1 MSSTAQDAAGQADE
15 ESRRGG
21 FSSRRV
27 FILAAIGSAVGLGNI
42 WRFPYVAY
50 ENGGGAF
57 LLPYL
62 VALLT
67 TGIPFLL
74 LDYAI
79 GHRHRGSAPLS
90 FARLRRGTEGLGWWQ
105 VGICFAIAIYYAAV
119 LAWALRYTF
128 FSLDQAW
135 GDDPEGFFFGEFL
148 QAGDVAITADVVPGV
163 LVPLLLVW
171 VAVLLI
177 MALGVQRGIGL
188 TSLFLIPVLVL
199 AFVALVVQALLLDGA
214 GTGLDA
220 LFTPE
225 WSALTEAS
233 VWAAAFGQIFFS
245 LSIGFGIMIT
255 YASYVRRREDMV
267 GSGLVVGFS
276 NSGFELLAGIGVF
289 AALGFMAQ
297 AQGVAVDEVASGGI
311 GLAFI
316 AFPAIISEAPAGAF
330 LGVLFF
336 GSLVVAGIT
345 SLVSVI
351 EVVISAVRDKFDTS
365 RMTATLVV
373 GLPAAVLSLI
383 LFSTTSGIYVSTS
396 STTSSTSTAS
406 SSSRWSAC
414 SVVAWGVRALPSLS
428 QHLNVHGRPRVGSG
442 WRVLTSVIAPAALA
456 LVLVLALRDDL
467 ETPTRTTH
475 LAAGRL
481 RVAGRRGAAGRSAS
495 CLPGCRGAPGR
506 TWTGRHRDRTRRHP
520 CTRHPGPAAG
530 RRPRTTTEASSEH
543 RGDRDDAGGDGRDL
557 GRPRPGDRQPGAQ
570 RRRRVP
576 RRDRA
581 PGPLTTGVGTG
592 LRTPAGR
599 PRRR

>member
-1 MSSTAQDAAGQADE
+1 MRTTADEVTE

-67 TGIPFLL
+67 AGIPFLL

-90 FARLRRGTEGLGWWQ
+90 FARLRRGAEGLGWWQ
-105 VGICFAIAIYYAAV
+105 VGICFVIAVYYAAV
-119 LAWALRYTF
+119 LAWALRYTV

-135 GDDPEGFFFGEFL
+135 GADPEAFFFGEFL
-148 QAGDVAITADVVPGV
+148 QAGDVAVTADVVPGV
-163 LVPLLLVW
+163 LVPLAIVW
-171 VAVLLI
+171 AAVLVI
-177 MALGVQRGIGL
+177 MALGVQRGIGTL
-188 TSLFLIPVLVL
+188 SLVLIPVLVV
-199 AFVALVVQALLLDGA
+199 AFAVLVVQALLLPGA
-214 GTGLDA
+214 GAGLDA
-220 LFTPE
+220 LFTPD
-225 WSALTEAS
+225 WSALASAS

-245 LSIGFGIMIT
+245 LSVGFGIMIT

-297 AQGVAVDEVASGGI
+297 ASGAAVDEVASGGI

-316 AFPAIISEAPAGAF
+316 AFPTIISEAPAGAF

-345 SLVSVI
+345 SLVSVV
-351 EVVISAVRDKFDTS
+351 EVVISAVRDKFDTG
-365 RMTATLVV
+365 RLTATLVV
-373 GLPAAVLSLI
+373 GVPAAVLSLV
-383 LFSTTSGIYVSTS
+383 LFSTTSGIYVLDVVDHFVNHYGILVVALVATL
-396 STTSSTSTAS
+396 
-406 SSSRWSAC
+406 
-414 SVVAWGVRALPSLS
+414 VVAWALRALTGLGD
-428 QHLNVHGRPRVGSG
+428 HLNEHGRPRVGAG
-442 WRVLTSVIAPAALA
+442 WRALTGVVAPASLA

-467 ETPTRTTH
+467 TAPYEDYPTW
-475 LAAGRL
+475 LLVGFGWLLVVALPLVGLLLSRL
-481 RVAGRRGAAGRSAS
+481 
-495 CLPGCRGAPGR
+495 P
-506 TWTGRHRDRTRRHP
+506 W
-520 CTRHPGPAAG
+520 
-530 RRPRTTTEASSEH
+530 
-543 RGDRDDAGGDGRDL
+543 
-557 GRPRPGDRQPGAQ
+557 RPGTRLDGPPDADRPPV
-570 RRRRVP
+570 RVP
-576 RRDRA
+576 
-581 PGPLTTGVGTG
+581 
-592 LRTPAGR
+592 AGEGSMR
-599 PRRR
+599 